1 MINDKEI
8 DKKKDDPFALN
19 SKNIK
24 MDLLHFKDDIL
35 KDIKSMQKNIADK
48 FTISNNLLKEKLES
62 YDTKINLYNEKIIQL
77 SNLITEDNNL
87 KEKVDKLLSTKINFQ
102 DKLLTHEIK
111 INNIEKDYIN
121 KINQINNIL
130 SETVIYPNV
139 IGGISKF
146 KTFHD
151 LIDYILAQIVQINTY
166 KEKNILDLSSYKKKL
181 ENLIQNLQLQ
191 LDNIIKSANE
201 FTTKSVNTCEEN
213 FKNILSLYDERFQNV
228 RIENQSYTVS
238 LEKFYKDL
246 KEELKKFNNI
256 KNSIYNKINTEVGN
270 MKKDNFQVVKIFG
283 NYKKEFNLIKDR
295 FTKLSEFIKD
305 VRFRKNLGD
314 YKRREY
320 MNMGSQIDFTKKQNL
335 DISSSVK
342 KYILGEINAQELA
355 FPKKFSKTNVIFNEE
370 NDYNKSNDYL
380 INSYLNKNINFGT
393 NFSNNVNNSSNS
405 SPFKNTLE
413 NINIPKRK
421 SVYNLMT
428 PFSLKD
434 YKINKDNN
442 IKYSNKDIIS
452 NTKLSINDFKRVQ
465 STDLKSRKRYT
476 SFMDNNN
483 NLINHLKNN
492 LEDSK
497 LNNETS
503 KYNNQGQIIK
513 EENETNSNITQ
524 SSNLNSSDKNN
535 NSQESNK
542 LNIENKKKEE
552 KINNNEDKNNN
563 INNENQKIVINKVS
577 PISNNNFFEKENIR
591 EKGNIKEKDNKIS
604 DKIDN
609 NLKFNNNLNNSD
621 KKNNINEISSSQQ
634 NNNKRNINIELNQK
648 KNEIIKDKDKINIT
662 DIKLIKIKNTE
673 DIIENKTNNIKK
685 VLSQGNLNNHNINK
699 NKIALSEIFL
709 KEDKE
714 ENFQKTINNIS
725 MKKIINNNNKI
736 FEEFPNIDERKS
748 FKGKKYQNFNN
759 SLVMKLKEKI
769 LPYNS
774 KTKLNS
780 GYKNINKNITKIKN
794 NNYNNT
800 NMISFNLDEENK
812 LNKLCV
818 NEVQSEKN
826 KEAKNIQKMV
836 NNLRSYIIDYNNNL
850 ESINSARNT
859 FYKNGKNNIIRE
871 INNSFNSQIIENNTS
886 NSQNAKNNKANLKFK

>member
-1 MINDKEI
+1 M
-8 DKKKDDPFALN
+8 
-19 SKNIK
+19 
-24 MDLLHFKDDIL
+24 
-35 KDIKSMQKNIADK
+35 
-48 FTISNNLLKEKLES
+48 
-62 YDTKINLYNEKIIQL
+62 
-77 SNLITEDNNL
+77 
-87 KEKVDKLLSTKINFQ
+87 
-102 DKLLTHEIK
+102 
-111 INNIEKDYIN
+111 
-121 KINQINNIL
+121 
-130 SETVIYPNV
+130 
-139 IGGISKF
+139 
-146 KTFHD
+146 
-151 LIDYILAQIVQINTY
+151 
-166 KEKNILDLSSYKKKL
+166 
-181 ENLIQNLQLQ
+181 
-191 LDNIIKSANE
+191 
-201 FTTKSVNTCEEN
+201 NTCEEN

-320 MNMGSQIDFTKKQNL
+320 MNMGNQIDFTKKQNL

-563 INNENQKIVINKVS
+563 INKENQKIVINKVS
-577 PISNNNFFEKENIR
+577 PKSNNNFSEKENIK
-591 EKGNIKEKDNKIS
+591 EKGNIKEKENKID

-609 NLKFNNNLNNSD
+609 NLKFDNNLINS
-621 KKNNINEISSSQQ
+621 E
-634 NNNKRNINIELNQK
+634 
-648 KNEIIKDKDKINIT
+648 
-662 DIKLIKIKNTE
+662 
-673 DIIENKTNNIKK
+673 
-685 VLSQGNLNNHNINK
+685 
-699 NKIALSEIFL
+699 
-709 KEDKE
+709 
-714 ENFQKTINNIS
+714 
-725 MKKIINNNNKI
+725 KKIILMKFLHLYKI
-736 FEEFPNIDERKS
+736 IIK
-748 FKGKKYQNFNN
+748 
-759 SLVMKLKEKI
+759 KI
-769 LPYNS
+769 L
-774 KTKLNS
+774 
-780 GYKNINKNITKIKN
+780 I
-794 NNYNNT
+794 
-800 NMISFNLDEENK
+800 
-812 LNKLCV
+812 
-818 NEVQSEKN
+818 
-826 KEAKNIQKMV
+826 
-836 NNLRSYIIDYNNNL
+836 
-850 ESINSARNT
+850 
-859 FYKNGKNNIIRE
+859 
-871 INNSFNSQIIENNTS
+871 
-886 NSQNAKNNKANLKFK
+886 